1 MFHKFRTGKRF
12 FFVYLY
18 KMCIFAL
25 QIGKCFMWQ
34 SNLYQFG
41 SSPFPLSALSD
52 IYPSTKH
59 ISDKARRLEQE
70 GRIIRLKKGLYVRSA
85 EDGAEPVSELIA
97 NHLYGPSYVS
107 MQSALRH
114 YGLIPERVYATQ
126 SLTIK
131 HSRSFDTPL
140 GRYDYF
146 SCGVKY
152 FPIGVT
158 QHHDAGIQFLVASP
172 EKALCDLLVKT
183 RRLEFDSPDVLFD
196 YLENDLRFD
205 TDALKTMDVEI
216 LRQCCANAT
225 TRRNNIA
232 LLIILVENGQ

>member
-1 MFHKFRTGKRF
+1 
-12 FFVYLY
+12 
-18 KMCIFAL
+18 
-25 QIGKCFMWQ
+25 MWQ

-41 SSPFPLSALSD
+41 STPFAMSALSD

-85 EDGAEPVSELIA
+85 EDGAEPVAELVA

-146 SCGVKY
+146 SCGVNY
-152 FPIGVT
+152 FPIGVA
-158 QHHDAGIQFLVASP
+158 QHHDAGMQFLIATP

-183 RRLEFDSPDVLFD
+183 RGLEFDFPDALLD

-205 TDALKTMDVEI
+205 IDALKTMDVEA
-216 LRQCCANAT
+216 LRQCCKNAT
-225 TRRNNIA
+225 TRQNNIA
-232 LLIILVENGQ
+232 ILIKLVENGQ

>member
-1 MFHKFRTGKRF
+1 
-12 FFVYLY
+12 
-18 KMCIFAL
+18 
-25 QIGKCFMWQ
+25 MWQ
-34 SNLYQFG
+34 SNLYQLG
-41 SSPFPLSALSD
+41 STPFAMSTLSD

-85 EDGAEPVSELIA
+85 EDGAEPVAELVA

-146 SCGVKY
+146 SCGVNY

-158 QHHDAGIQFLVASP
+158 QHHDEGIQFLIASP

-183 RRLEFDSPDVLFD
+183 RSLEFDTPDTLFE

-205 TDALKTMDVEI
+205 TDALKTMDVGI

-225 TRRNNIA
+225 TRQNNIA
-232 LLIILVENGQ
+232 VLIKLVENGQ

>member
-1 MFHKFRTGKRF
+1 M
-12 FFVYLY
+12 L
-18 KMCIFAL
+18 
-25 QIGKCFMWQ
+25 Q

-41 SSPFPLSALSD
+41 STPFAMSALSD

-85 EDGAEPVSELIA
+85 EDGAEPMAELVA

-107 MQSALRH
+107 MLSALRH

-146 SCGVKY
+146 SCGVNY
-152 FPIGVT
+152 FPIGVS
-158 QHHDAGIQFLVASP
+158 QHYETRTQFLIASP

-183 RRLEFDSPDVLFD
+183 RNLEFDSSNILLD
-196 YLENDLRFD
+196 YLENDLRFN
-205 TDALKTMDVEI
+205 TDALKKMDSGI
-216 LRQCCANAT
+216 LRQCYENAT
-225 TRRNNIA
+225 TRQKNIA
-232 LLIILVENGQ
+232 ILIKLVENE

>member
-1 MFHKFRTGKRF
+1 M
-12 FFVYLY
+12 L
-18 KMCIFAL
+18 
-25 QIGKCFMWQ
+25 Q

-41 SSPFPLSALSD
+41 STPFAMSALSD

-85 EDGAEPVSELIA
+85 EDGAEPMAELVA

-107 MQSALRH
+107 MLSALRH

-146 SCGVKY
+146 SCGVNY
-152 FPIGVT
+152 
-158 QHHDAGIQFLVASP
+158 P

-183 RRLEFDSPDVLFD
+183 RNLEFDSSNILLD
-196 YLENDLRFD
+196 YLENDLRFN
-205 TDALKTMDVEI
+205 TDALKKMDSGI
-216 LRQCCANAT
+216 LRQCYENAT
-225 TRRNNIA
+225 TRQNNIA
-232 LLIILVENGQ
+232 ILIKLVENE

>member
-1 MFHKFRTGKRF
+1 MR
-12 FFVYLY
+12 
-18 KMCIFAL
+18 
-25 QIGKCFMWQ
+25 Q
-34 SNLYQFG
+34 SVLYQFG
-41 SSPFPLSALSD
+41 STPFAMSALSD
-52 IYPSTKH
+52 IFPSTKH

-70 GRIIRLKKGLYVRSA
+70 GRIIRLKKGLYVRSM
-85 EDGAEPVSELIA
+85 EDGAEPVAELVA

-131 HSRSFDTPL
+131 HSRCFDTPL

-146 SCGVKY
+146 SCGVNY

-158 QHHDAGIQFLVASP
+158 QHHDAAMQFLIASP

-183 RRLEFDSPDVLFD
+183 RNLEFDSTDALLDF
-196 YLENDLRFD
+196 LENDLRFD
-205 TDALKTMDVEI
+205 IEALKTMDVGI
-216 LRQCCANAT
+216 LHQCYENVT
-225 TRRNNIA
+225 TRQNNSAI
-232 LLIILVENGQ
+232 LIKLIENEQ

>member
-1 MFHKFRTGKRF
+1 
-12 FFVYLY
+12 
-18 KMCIFAL
+18 
-25 QIGKCFMWQ
+25 MWQ

-41 SSPFPLSALSD
+41 NTPFAMSALSD

-85 EDGAEPVSELIA
+85 EDGAEPVAELVA

-146 SCGVKY
+146 SCGVNY
-152 FPIGVT
+152 FPIGVG
-158 QHHDAGIQFLVASP
+158 QHNDAGIQFLIATP

-183 RRLEFDSPDVLFD
+183 RGLELDPPDALLDF
-196 YLENDLRFD
+196 LENDLRFD
-205 TDALKTMDVEI
+205 TDALKTMDVEV
-216 LRQCCANAT
+216 LRQCCANVT
-225 TRRNNIA
+225 TRQNNIA
-232 LLIILVENGQ
+232 LLIKLVENEQ

>member
-1 MFHKFRTGKRF
+1 M
-12 FFVYLY
+12 
-18 KMCIFAL
+18 L
-25 QIGKCFMWQ
+25 QN
-34 SNLYQFG
+34 NLYQLNNT
-41 SSPFPLSALSD
+41 PFNLSALSD

-85 EDGAEPVSELIA
+85 EDGAAPVAELVA

-146 SCGVKY
+146 SCGVSY
-152 FPIGVT
+152 FPIGVS
-158 QHHDAGIQFLVASP
+158 QHYETGMQFLIASP

-183 RRLEFDSPDVLFD
+183 HNLALDSTEALLG
-196 YLENDLRFD
+196 YLETDLRFE
-205 TDALKTMDVEI
+205 TDALKTMDVGI
-216 LRQCCANAT
+216 LRQCCKNAT
-225 TRRNNIA
+225 IRQNNIA
-232 LLIILVENGQ
+232 ILIKLVTNEQ